1 MLFIQ
6 KKILDL
12 HMKFKQITILKTNI
26 MKSLSK
32 IYKITETQSSFIFQN
47 DFNIYIEL
55 NKIDGTFITG
65 NVYDNEQTQVLFKK
79 LYKIATK

>member
-1 MLFIQ
+1 
-6 KKILDL
+6 
-12 HMKFKQITILKTNI
+12 

-32 IYKITETQSSFIFQN
+32 IYKITKTQSSFIFQN

>member
-1 MLFIQ
+1 
-6 KKILDL
+6 
-12 HMKFKQITILKTNI
+12 